1 MTALRVPARALAARI
16 AVVAIAAVMAVPALA
31 QSEPTAQPASIGRP
45 RIGVVL
51 SGGGARG
58 LTHIGVLKVLEQ
70 MRIPID
76 FISATSMGSIVGG
89 LYASGYDASALEAE
103 VKKIDWKSMFSDNPP
118 RQDLTLRRKQYDER
132 YALPFELGYRDGKL
146 QVFKG
151 AIAGANLELWL
162 HAMTQREDA
171 LPSFDDLPIAFRA
184 VATDM
189 VTGRQVVFRSGP
201 LYQAMRAS
209 MSVPGLFAPLELD
222 GRIYGDG
229 GLVNNLPVDVVQA
242 MGADVVIAVN
252 IGTPLM
258 TREQLSS
265 IVGFASQSLN
275 ILTEQNVREQL
286 ARLGPRDVLI
296 EPDLGDLTF
305 LDFDNSA
312 KLIALGEAA
321 ARAAAPKLASLA
333 LTPSQYAAWQAERH
347 RPPAAITA
355 AISGVNVTGTS
366 IVNPQSIKDALANL
380 VGKPFDDAHV
390 TSDLASLYGTGDF
403 DRISY
408 RLTDIR
414 GEHGID
420 IDVSEN
426 SLGPNY
432 LSLGGNFASDLQGD
446 TELNLI
452 AGVKRRWLNA
462 WGAEWTNDFQLG
474 TIRSYATELYQPL
487 GVASPVF
494 VSAYGGVRR
503 APIDLFDGDD
513 RIATY
518 SVLYEPIGLDV
529 GYAAS
534 RYGEVRL
541 GYRFAHYRA
550 DLDVGSNEGLS
561 TLKVDE
567 NGATFLARYD
577 RLDDPYFPRTGF
589 KGTLEAFAGQQRV
602 DVGIGT
608 GTGTHSVT
616 RVRADFV
623 QAFPL
628 SSVAQIQ
635 LAGRFAW
642 ESAFD
647 IALSDDYQLGGFLNL
662 SGLRNNQLAGQYLG
676 FGRVV
681 YTQRVGSLSVVG
693 RGVYLGGSL
702 EAGNAWAERSDVSF
716 GNLRKAG
723 SLFVGLDTYLGP
735 FYFAYGRASGG
746 ASSFYVFLGRP

>member
-1 MTALRVPARALAARI
+1 VSALRACARGLASRLAALACA
-16 AVVAIAAVMAVPALA
+16 AAVAAGAAA
-31 QSEPTAQPASIGRP
+31 QTEPTAQPAPIGRP

-58 LTHIGVLKVLEQ
+58 LTHIGVLKVLED
-70 MRIPID
+70 MRIPVDYIT
-76 FISATSMGSIVGG
+76 ATSMGSIVGG
-89 LYASGYDASALEAE
+89 LYAAGYDARALEAE
-103 VKKIDWKSMFSDNPP
+103 VKKIDWKSMFSDSPP
-118 RQDLTLRRKQYDER
+118 RQDLTLRRKEYDER
-132 YALPFELGYRDGKL
+132 YSLPFELGYRDGKV

-162 HAMTQREDA
+162 HAMTQRDDA
-171 LPSFDDLPIAFRA
+171 LPSFDELSIPFRA

-189 VTGRQVVFRSGP
+189 VSGRQVVFRSGP

-258 TREQLSS
+258 TKEQLSS

-286 ARLGPRDVLI
+286 AKLGTHDVLI

-305 LDFDNSA
+305 LDFDKA
-312 KLIALGEAA
+312 TRLIELGEAA
-321 ARAAAPKLASLA
+321 ARAAAPRLAALA
-333 LTPSQYAAWQAERH
+333 LTPTQYASWQATRH
-347 RPPAAITA
+347 RPPPVVTA
-355 AISGVNVTGTS
+355 NIADVKVTGTS

-390 TSDLASLYGTGDF
+390 TSDLATLYGTGDF

-414 GEHGID
+414 GGEHGID

-432 LSLGGNFASDLQGD
+432 LRLGGDFSSDLQGD
-446 TELNLI
+446 TSLNLI
-452 AGVKRRWLNA
+452 GGVKRRWLNA

-474 TIRSYATELYQPL
+474 TVRSFATELYQPL
-487 GVASPVF
+487 GVASPLF

-503 APIDLFDGDD
+503 APVDVFDGDD
-513 RIATY
+513 RVATY
-518 SVLYEPIGLDV
+518 SLLYEPVGIDF

-550 DLDVGSNEGLS
+550 DLDVGTNQGLS
-561 TLKVDE
+561 TFRIDE
-567 NGATFLARYD
+567 NGAALLARYD
-577 RLDDPYFPRTGF
+577 RLDDPYFPRSGF
-589 KGTLEAFAGQQRV
+589 KGTFEVFSGQQRV
-602 DVGIGT
+602 GAGGATDS
-608 GTGTHSVT
+608 HSVT
-616 RVRADFV
+616 RARGDFL
-623 QAFPL
+623 QALPL
-628 SSVAQIQ
+628 TPTAQIQ
-635 LAGRFAW
+635 VAGRLAW

-647 IALSDDYQLGGFLNL
+647 IALTDDYQLGGFLNL
-662 SGLRNNQLAGQYLG
+662 SGLRNDQLAGQYLA
-676 FGRVV
+676 FARVV
-681 YTQRVGSLSVVG
+681 YTQRVGSLSVIG
-693 RGVYLGGSL
+693 RGIYLGGSL
-702 EAGNAWAERSDVSF
+702 EAGNAWAERGDVGF